1 MSVENNAE
9 CRQESNRAGVRAGDG
24 KGQPEANSEPS
35 KAALSAWFQN
45 LTTQLPELSAFGSA
59 MAAESVSGDASF
71 RAYYRV
77 RHAADS
83 LILMDSVA
91 DKASVSPFLSVAE
104 ALRQSGV
111 SVPRILAADTE
122 QGFICMEDFGDALLL
137 RQLKEAAAKQD
148 YEQAQTLY
156 HRVFEELL
164 LIQSIDASTLPRY
177 DEALLQREMALFR
190 DWLCEGWL
198 ALSLTTEEHELLT
211 ACFGELVEAVLSQ
224 PQGFV
229 HRDFH
234 SRNLMC
240 RPGLTPGVI
249 DFQDAVF
256 GPLSYDLVSLLK
268 DCYIVWPPQWVQHW
282 AMQYLHLAQGQGL
295 FKGISPERFWQDF
308 ELMGVQRHLK
318 AAGIFARLFL
328 RDGKAGYLKDVP
340 RTLGYIDALE
350 THYEQVPSLQP
361 LQRWM
366 RQRVLPALAK
376 RLEQGEPQ
384 K

>member
-9 CRQESNRAGVRAGDG
+9 R
-24 KGQPEANSEPS
+24 S
-35 KAALSAWFQN
+35 KAALIAWFQD

-59 MAAESVSGDASF
+59 GAVDSVSGDASF

-77 RHAADS
+77 RNAADS
-83 LILMDSVA
+83 LILMDSAA
-91 DKASVSPFLSVAE
+91 DRASVNPFLSVAE
-104 ALRQSGV
+104 TLRQAGV
-111 SVPRILAADTE
+111 SVPRILAADRE

-137 RQLKEAAAKQD
+137 IQLTQAAANQH

-156 HRVFEELL
+156 HSVYEELL
-164 LIQSIDASTLPRY
+164 RIQSIDASTLPPY
-177 DEALLQREMALFR
+177 DKALLQREMALFR

-198 ALSLTTEEHELLT
+198 ELNLTAEEQELLT
-211 ACFGELVEAVLSQ
+211 TCFGELEAAILSQ

-240 RPGLTPGVI
+240 RPGQTPGVI
-249 DFQDAVF
+249 DFQDAVL

-268 DCYIVWPPQWVQHW
+268 DCYIAWPPQQVQHW
-282 AMQYLHLAQGQGL
+282 AMQYLHRAQAQGL
-295 FKGISPERFWQDF
+295 FAGVSAKRFWQDF

-328 RDGKAGYLKDVP
+328 RDNKAGYLKDIP

-350 THYEQVPSLQP
+350 AHYEQVPTLQP
-361 LQRWM
+361 FQRWL
-366 RQRVLPALAK
+366 RQRVLPALDQ
-376 RLEQGEPQ
+376 RLAQGESQ
-384 K
+384 Q